1 MTTLNFA
8 DRFSYPQPDGINST
22 TRAEEAA
29 GLTEEEIL
37 AASPELAE
45 MVGMVKSFS
54 VLLRRRT
61 ALEIFQLITTQA
73 DPRIALI
80 LASAR
85 KRDSKQSYIFAGLV
99 EVKEVMYAD
108 PARELT
114 GRLNRNLFSD
124 GIRRVSAALTA
135 SILIG
140 QLAQIPEQAEHA
152 KQIELNAL
160 ADLDRVCVSYEISQ
174 AGSTKTEEELVTPQ
188 FIFRSEEVTL
198 AEDELVEV
206 SWLAVGV
213 TPTWVK
219 VNDYQGS
226 ITSAQIVIDLAD
238 SINSLML
245 GLTTNSLVAVAQ
257 LAFQTSN
264 FDDSHALAFYPRTQ
278 ASGIVASSLSIK
290 IELVKDSLAT
300 GLSPI
305 SWGVSNYDKKSLT
318 VNGLIIYQKD
328 QRSGAISAKNSVE
341 PTVIYIRKRKGVPAP
356 ANAVLKIRTQVWNS
370 AAPTEENDA
379 DQKEVLI
386 QRIIQADRQE
396 ELDQLRYSQV
406 ATSLLLAVS
415 YNRNQTGLSGAI
427 IRNDPPTVTNPT
439 AAIELVA
446 WTLSRINTSIILDI
460 LEIPADLEI
469 ATGNLAGPYSLFSS
483 QPKSIRTECTVLTS
497 GAIVNSVST
506 ANPIVIKRTKRSKTW
521 QNIIDETNEIE
532 FRA

>member
-8 DRFSYPQPDGINST
+8 DRFSYPQANGINST
-22 TRAEEAA
+22 ISAEEAA
-29 GLTEEEIL
+29 SLTEEQIL

-54 VLLRRRT
+54 VLLKRRT

-85 KRDSKQSYIFAGLV
+85 KKDSKQSYIFAGLT

-108 PARELT
+108 PERELT
-114 GRLNRNLFSD
+114 GRQNRNLFSD

-152 KQIELNAL
+152 KQIEINAL
-160 ADLDRVCVSYEISQ
+160 ADLDRVCISYEISQ
-174 AGSTKTEEELVTPQ
+174 ASSSKSEEELVAPQ
-188 FIFRSEEVTL
+188 FIFRSEERTL

-206 SWLAVGV
+206 SWLSVGV

-219 VNDYQGS
+219 VKDYAGS

-238 SINSLML
+238 SINSVML

-257 LAFQTSN
+257 LAFQTGN

-278 ASGIVASSLSIK
+278 ANGVVASSLSIRL
-290 IELVKDSLAT
+290 ELIKDSLAA
-300 GLSPI
+300 GIAPI
-305 SWGVSNYDKKSLT
+305 SWGVTNYDKKPLT

-328 QRSGAISAKNSVE
+328 QRSASLSAKNSTE
-341 PTVIYIRKRKGVPAP
+341 PTVIYIRKKAGVPAP
-356 ANAVLKIRTQVWNS
+356 ANAVLKIRTQVWNQ
-370 AAPTEENDA
+370 AAPSEENDA
-379 DQKEVLI
+379 DLKEIVI
-386 QRIIQADRQE
+386 ERITQAEGQE
-396 ELDQLRYSQV
+396 ELDELRYSQV
-406 ATSLLLAVS
+406 ATSLLLAAS

-427 IRNDPPTVTNPT
+427 IRNDPPNVTNPT
-439 AAIELVA
+439 AGIELIA

-460 LEIPADLEI
+460 LEIPADIEI

-497 GAIVNSVST
+497 GAIVNSAST

>member
-29 GLTEEEIL
+29 SLTEEEIL

-341 PTVIYIRKRKGVPAP
+341 PTVIYIRKRKGVSAP

-396 ELDQLRYSQV
+396 ELDNLRYSQV

-415 YNRNQTGLSGAI
+415 YNRNQTGLSGAL

-483 QPKSIRTECTVLTS
+483 QPKSIRTECTLLTS